1 MSDSDKPAQA
11 IPGIQD
17 LLDQRDTQA
26 AVQKAADAQ
35 TRTGRADT
43 ELGDLGAGTDPDFV
57 RTEEHFEGMTLE
69 AMYAAVHGGAD
80 GGGMDAAGL
89 KTLRQ
94 TLFDCYSEL
103 ANASTFNLMGMNRIF
118 GNGLWQGASGSAAQT
133 ASEQY
138 SKVANQ
144 VARVF
149 ESVSGRLDSLAWAA
163 EAVRL
168 AVPAPPTTVTAGADP
183 DNTQQSVL
191 PGLVNPSYSDQLD
204 DTREEARQAAI
215 RALNSVYKGN
225 FPPAGAGVPTYLV
238 VPEVGGAQGPGVG
251 NGSNTDGS
259 GANAPSTT
267 GTGAEDSGSQ
277 QQNQTTPSAAAPS
290 SSTPTTTAPAST
302 STTGTASSPSTA
314 TTPTGLGNGPTSTG
328 TGPGSGIP
336 TDAGHGTNRNT
347 AGGPGSVSRP
357 GGPGSSVPGVPGVA
371 APAAGA
377 TRAGATASARS
388 GIGSAGAPGAAG
400 RRKDGEDDAEHH
412 SPDYLRGVASDWT
425 EGLDTPVEVIGDDF
439 VADSD
444 PLFTAEPTWT
454 PPARA
459 YDFSPPSAA
468 SDVAPTGI
476 EPAEVRTEPALS
488 TRNTPGGSQAEVA
501 PGTTAAPPQTG
512 PTPEADDN
520 AIAADPGDTASGAKS
535 AGFSGAGPSL
545 DDLLSEYGWDVDTT
559 SDTPIAGA
567 DTAAG
572 DQATGKSETSGSG
585 ANQ

>member
-26 AVQKAADAQ
+26 AVQKASDAQ
-35 TRTGRADT
+35 ARTGRADT

-57 RTEEHFEGMTLE
+57 RSEEHFEGMTLE
-69 AMYAAVHGGAD
+69 AMYAAVHGGFD

-149 ESVSGRLDSLAWAA
+149 ESLSGRLESLAWAA

-168 AVPAPPTTVTAGADP
+168 AVPAPPTTVTVGADP

-204 DTREEARQAAI
+204 NAREEARQAAI

-225 FPPAGAGVPTYLV
+225 FPPAGSGVPTYAT
-238 VPEVGGAQGPGVG
+238 VPEVGGDPGQGVG
-251 NGSNTDGS
+251 GSNTGS
-259 GANAPSTT
+259 TGANVPSTI
-267 GTGAEDSGSQ
+267 GVEDTGSQ
-277 QQNQTTPSAAAPS
+277 QPTTPSAAAPS
-290 SSTPTTTAPAST
+290 DSSPTTTTPAGT
-302 STTGTASSPSTA
+302 NTASASGIPNSPSTT
-314 TTPTGLGNGPTSTG
+314 TTPTGLGSAPTLTG
-328 TGPGSGIP
+328 SGPGSGTP
-336 TDAGHGTNRNT
+336 ADAGHGTNRNT
-347 AGGPGSVSRP
+347 LGGPGTTSRA

-371 APAAGA
+371 APAAG
-377 TRAGATASARS
+377 TSRAAGGSSARS

-400 RRKDGEDDAEHH
+400 RRKDGEDDETHH
-412 SPDYLRGVASDWT
+412 SPDYLRGVAPDWT
-425 EGLDTPVEVIGDDF
+425 EGLDTPVEVIGEGF
-439 VADSD
+439 VPDGD

-454 PPARA
+454 PPSRPH
-459 YDFSPPSAA
+459 DFSA
-468 SDVAPTGI
+468 SPAEMNTAPTGYT
-476 EPAEVRTEPALS
+476 PAEVRTEQGSS
-488 TRNTPGGSQAEVA
+488 TPSTPGRGAQTEAPPSMSAGGPQAETVPA
-501 PGTTAAPPQTG
+501 PGDNTAAVNP
-512 PTPEADDN
+512 A
-520 AIAADPGDTASGAKS
+520 TASSRAKS

-545 DDLLSEYGWDVDTT
+545 DDLLSEYGWDMDTT
-559 SDTPIAGA
+559 A
-567 DTAAG
+567 DNADSGVDATAA
-572 DQATGKSETSGSG
+572 DDRTPERSETAGPGSS
-585 ANQ
+585 Q